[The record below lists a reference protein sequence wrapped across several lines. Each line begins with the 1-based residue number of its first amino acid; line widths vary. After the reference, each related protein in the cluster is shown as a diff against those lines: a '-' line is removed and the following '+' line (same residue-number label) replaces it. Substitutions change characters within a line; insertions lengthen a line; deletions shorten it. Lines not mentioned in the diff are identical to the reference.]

1 MPYFQR
7 QLLSDGTTV
16 ASPYLSGNPDL
27 ARISQI
33 SGTETNGNMQYHSL
47 QANMRRRLSQ
57 GFTYQLA
64 YTYSKTLTDSLGFY
78 GDVGQVAGPSAY
90 WQYLYDSKAE
100 WGPAFFDAT
109 HNATGSFVYELPV
122 GRGRSYGGNWGSATN
137 SVLGGWQVGGIIYAR
152 SGFASTVRGPDNSGT
167 GSRGARAD
175 RIGDGTD
182 GPRTV
187 GPGGEWFE
195 TSAYRNS
202 LAGTVGSAANG
213 TFRGPRL
220 FDLSLSLQKHF
231 PIREGHSLQFRAEAF
246 NLTNTPAFQS
256 VQANV
261 TSVTFG
267 QVRGAME
274 TQRRIQFALKYIF

>member
-1 MPYFQR
+1 
-7 QLLSDGTTV
+7 
-16 ASPYLSGNPDL
+16 
-27 ARISQI
+27 
-33 SGTETNGNMQYHSL
+33 
-47 QANMRRRLSQ
+47 MRRRLAQ

-64 YTYSKTLTDSLGFY
+64 YTYSKTMTDSLGFY

-109 HNATGSFVYELPV
+109 HNFTGSFVYELPF
-122 GRGRSYGGNWGSATN
+122 GQGRSYGGNWNSAVN
-137 SVLGGWQVGGIIYAR
+137 GVLGGWQLGGIVYGR
-152 SGFASTVRGPDNSGT
+152 SGFASTVRASDNSGT

-187 GPGGEWFE
+187 GPGGEWLE
-195 TSAYRNS
+195 TSAYRNP
-202 LAGTVGSAANG
+202 LAGTVGSAGNG

-220 FDLSLSLQKHF
+220 FDTSLSLQKYF
-231 PIREGHSLQFRAEAF
+231 KITERQQLQFRAEAF
-246 NLTNTPAFQS
+246 NITNTPAFQS
-256 VQANV
+256 VNATV
-261 TSVTFG
+261 TSVLFG